1 LNRFCEVKILD
12 PIVDT
17 RAMEMKD
24 SLALLD
30 LELKKAAALGGNM
43 AVVVVPEAHAETAIR
58 AKREMDTAV
67 RFGEYL
73 VIGVLGM
80 EADAASAQF
89 LSIPKGISVFPKDGN
104 NAQSLF
110 FGALERFNLSRGN
123 SPWVKSLWESLK
135 NIKVSEKA
143 MDPEGRLLSSTFYQF
158 YAFLEAHPEELGT
171 ITGQFAQADKHWIE
185 DILPFGVV
193 SMFRKDGAP
202 QDIQDIDVSRVLEE
216 WGYQEKMEAKQELGK
231 ATLRRFRNV
240 EHLFTLPSISQE
252 IIALAGD
259 DMVAAS
265 KMARIIEKD
274 PVLTSRLLKVVNSA
288 FYGFRRQINS
298 VEHAVVILG
307 NDEVVNLAF
316 SIAVHQIMDKLAP
329 RQAHILWEHSLM
341 VAHLSHWLG
350 PILGCDGGGMLYT
363 LGLLHDF
370 GKIIFLQRGYLPGD
384 LSVLS
389 TLEDLAG
396 EERETGVSH
405 AEMGAFVAER
415 WNLPEDIVDGL
426 QFHHQ
431 PAKAMDLS
439 LAATVHIADI
449 VAHRGG
455 IDTMAVNTA
464 VSRYLS
470 KRSPTNLTEGL
481 VKEKVEAMQQ
491 RVKTLLDM

>member
-1 LNRFCEVKILD
+1 MEIK
-12 PIVDT
+12 DT
-17 RAMEMKD
+17 
-24 SLALLD
+24 LALLE
-30 LELKKAAALGGNM
+30 LELKKAAAFGGNM
-43 AVVVVPEAHAETAIR
+43 ALVVVPSEHAEMAIR

-67 RFGEYL
+67 SYGDYL

-80 EADAASAQF
+80 ESDEASAQF
-89 LSIPKGISVFPKDGN
+89 LSIPKGITVFPKDGN
-104 NAQSLF
+104 NAQTLF
-110 FGALERFNLSRGN
+110 FGALERFNMSKGS

-135 NIKVSEKA
+135 DIKTSEKVT
-143 MDPEGRLLSSTFYQF
+143 DPEGKLLASTFYQF
-158 YAFLEAHPEELGT
+158 YAFLETHPEELSAIMSQIG
-171 ITGQFAQADKHWIE
+171 QADKHWIE
-185 DILPFGVV
+185 DLLPLGAVSLFKNENNFLAVDVAQIL
-193 SMFRKDGAP
+193 D
-202 QDIQDIDVSRVLEE
+202 Q
-216 WGYQEKMEAKQELGK
+216 WGYQAKMEAKQVTGK
-231 ATLRRFRNV
+231 ATLRQFRNI

-259 DMVAAS
+259 ELVAAS
-265 KMARIIEKD
+265 KMAKIIEKD

-329 RQAHILWEHSLM
+329 RQAHLLWEHSLV
-341 VAHLSHWLG
+341 VAHLSQWLG
-350 PILGCDGGGMLYT
+350 SILGCDGGGMLYT

-384 LSVLS
+384 LSALS
-389 TLEDLAG
+389 VMEDLAA

-415 WNLPEDIVDGL
+415 WNLPEVIVDGL

-431 PAKAMDLS
+431 PAKAEDLS
-439 LAATVHIADI
+439 ISATAHIADI
-449 VAHRGG
+449 VAHKGF
-455 IDTMAVNTA
+455 IDQAFINTA

-470 KRSPTNLTEGL
+470 QRKPAKLSEEV
-481 VKEKVEAMQQ
+481 VKEKVETVRS
-491 RVKTLLDM
+491 RVKALLDI